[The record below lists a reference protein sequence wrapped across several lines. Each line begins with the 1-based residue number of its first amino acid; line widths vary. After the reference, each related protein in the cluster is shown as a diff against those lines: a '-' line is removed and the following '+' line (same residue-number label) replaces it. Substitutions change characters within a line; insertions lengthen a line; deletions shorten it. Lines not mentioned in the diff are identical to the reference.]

1 VIEKMATRS
10 QPVTDK
16 TNKITWH
23 NGYISAES
31 FVRTWQ
37 KSDCLV
43 DFQRHVARALKE
55 SGSLNWDIDNAKE
68 GLTKI
73 TLRLNALKQKDLES
87 PLLLEKDVAALNGTK
102 YQPYRWCT
110 GRIVDL
116 KEHTKD
122 LEDAVARTAKRV
134 VKAQRILDN
143 PEDVAYYAGRG
154 HEVQSSSTLQSRA
167 TRYRDKG
174 VKLKYLTY
182 NNEPP
187 ARCRWEVLSEL
198 ADELAAAA

>member
-1 VIEKMATRS
+1 M
-10 QPVTDK
+10 TDK

-37 KSDCLV
+37 KSDSIV
-43 DFQRHVARALKE
+43 DFQHHIARALKVT
-55 SGSLNWDIDNAKE
+55 GWLQVDVDNAKE
-68 GLTKI
+68 RLTKA

-87 PLLLEKDVAALNGTK
+87 PSLLEKDVAALNGTGYK
-102 YQPYRWCT
+102 PYRYYDAE
-110 GRIVDL
+110 IVDL
-116 KEHTKD
+116 KEHTED
-122 LEDAVARTAKRV
+122 LGDAAERAAKCL

-143 PEDVAYYAGRG
+143 PEDVAYYAGSG
-154 HEVQSSSTLQSRA
+154 HEVQGTSTLQNRA
-167 TRYRDKG
+167 ARYRDKG

-187 ARCRWEVLSEL
+187 ARCRWKVLSEL
-198 ADELAAAA
+198 AEELAA